1 MTRDTVLIEAGFIY
15 QLGDSAIR
23 YFEAFGRGLG
33 KFGMGDTVRRD
44 ASRRDE
50 GLMISPDSER
60 VKASARG
67 YFYVGHLLIDVLS
80 LKVSVL
86 LCRDV

>member
-1 MTRDTVLIEAGFIY
+1 MTRDTVFMEAGFIY
-15 QLGDSAIR
+15 QLGNSAR
-23 YFEAFGRGLG
+23 CYFEAFGRGLG

-50 GLMISPDSER
+50 GLMISPER

-67 YFYVGHLLIDVLS
+67 YFYVDRLLIDVLS